1 MCYSA
6 ESSIISFLIGGSVS
20 IYLLNSKNNT
30 NKHVGLFFLTVS
42 LIQLLEFMMWVDQDC
57 GLLNDIA
64 SRSILLVLSSQIY
77 GIFLGAYLYK
87 TTIIPENILKILLL
101 PITIIFLYLG
111 LKNYFNTKNN
121 WCTRPNED
129 RSLQWANMKNEKHI
143 YTYLYYGVFILAPF
157 LMKELWKGL
166 LIFILGLISF
176 LFTRYENSITSNS
189 RWCYYSAFVP
199 LLFALIDHFQK

>member
-6 ESSIISFLIGGSVS
+6 ESSIISFLIGGSLS
-20 IYLLNSKNNT
+20 IYLLNSKNKT
-30 NKHVGLFFLTVS
+30 NKHIGLFFLTVS

-57 GLLNDIA
+57 GLLNNIA
-64 SRSILLVLSSQIY
+64 SRSILLVLSCQIY

-87 TTIIPENILKILLL
+87 TTIIPENILKILLI
-101 PITIIFLYLG
+101 PITIIFLYVG
-111 LKNYFNTKNN
+111 LKNYFNTKNK
-121 WCTRPNED
+121 WCTKPNED
-129 RSLQWANMKNEKHI
+129 RSLQWANMTNEKHI
-143 YTYLYYGVFILAPF
+143 YTYLYYGVFLLAPF
-157 LMKELWKGL
+157 LIKELWKGL

-199 LLFALIDHFQK
+199 LLFVVIDHFQK